1 MGLREWTLA
10 LRRECPPP
18 PFSPV
23 AGVGSLAEGC
33 KNCQNCRCHRH
44 PDPCRG
50 SGQPRCLL
58 PSLRP
63 VMVVRTSVAVEVAW
77 LAVADAAAAAVASP
91 ASAGPQAVEAVAA
104 VSSAAQPAA
113 FAAVVLVALSP
124 GNK

>member
-10 LRRECPPP
+10 PRRECPPP

-63 VMVVRTSVAVEVAW
+63 VMVVRTTVAVEVAW
-77 LAVADAAAAAVASP
+77 LAVADAAAAVASP

-104 VSSAAQPAA
+104 VSSAAQQAA

-124 GNK
+124 GNQ